1 MQNLLFTNI
10 PLRKSNRPKTKKLAE
25 KSKTVHKTKTVKG
38 SQGSNKIADA
48 ISIAR
53 QLLNEEPRVNDLKLC
68 DSENEFIDYCD
79 QIIEL
84 GICAIDS
91 ETDSLSEID
100 AEIAGISLYIPNEK
114 ALYVPINHVNYINE
128 EKVKENIPFKIVAD
142 KLKRM
147 DEAGVK
153 FIFHNAKYDIKVFRW
168 CFKPLYPYKYINI
181 NPYWDTMLGGY
192 LLNENEPHNLKDL
205 WGKYCNNGIKSE
217 HFNTLFDKIKFKY
230 VPLDLAFI
238 YAAKDALMTWELYA
252 FQKVNFEKDK
262 LAGVYSVFK
271 EIEMPIITI
280 VADMEDNGCKID
292 VKFANKLTEQYK
304 KELLTYETEIQK
316 EIDEVGEQID
326 ALPPELR
333 SKIEEPI
340 NLNSP
345 TQLAILIY
353 DVLGL
358 KSPDK
363 KKPRGTGVDI
373 LESFELPLFKKIL
386 EYRGLAKLISTYTDK
401 LPQCIN
407 PITNH
412 LHGRFRQDGAKTG
425 RFSSDS
431 PNLQNIPSHNKE
443 IRKMFIA
450 DEGYYM
456 LGSDFKQQEPKV
468 LAHMSQD
475 KTMIRAYKEG
485 KDLYATVASV
495 VYHKPYEECKEFN
508 PDGSKNPEGKKRR
521 TNCKSIVLGIM
532 YSRGAKSISEQ
543 IGSTKQEAQDII
555 DDFFIQF
562 PKVKVFVDETIKNA
576 RLNGYVETA
585 YKRKRR
591 LPDMQLPEIEL
602 RMENK
607 ENVPDNMIN
616 QIISEYKQLWSNADK
631 NGYKGKLRKKGIIL
645 KDNDWIIA
653 QAERQTVNSVI
664 QGSSADVTKKALLKI
679 GRDKRMKE
687 LGFKLM
693 LTVHD
698 EIIGESP
705 IANAKECSELLGK
718 LMVNCCKDTISVP
731 MATDLEITDRW
742 YGSEIVV

>member
-1 MQNLLFTNI
+1 
-10 PLRKSNRPKTKKLAE
+10 
-25 KSKTVHKTKTVKG
+25 
-38 SQGSNKIADA
+38 
-48 ISIAR
+48 
-53 QLLNEEPRVNDLKLC
+53 
-68 DSENEFIDYCD
+68 
-79 QIIEL
+79 
-84 GICAIDS
+84 
-91 ETDSLSEID
+91 
-100 AEIAGISLYIPNEK
+100 
-114 ALYVPINHVNYINE
+114 
-128 EKVKENIPFKIVAD
+128 
-142 KLKRM
+142 
-147 DEAGVK
+147 
-153 FIFHNAKYDIKVFRW
+153 
-168 CFKPLYPYKYINI
+168 
-181 NPYWDTMLGGY
+181 
-192 LLNENEPHNLKDL
+192 
-205 WGKYCNNGIKSE
+205 
-217 HFNTLFDKIKFKY
+217 
-230 VPLDLAFI
+230 
-238 YAAKDALMTWELYA
+238 
-252 FQKVNFEKDK
+252 
-262 LAGVYSVFK
+262 
-271 EIEMPIITI
+271 
-280 VADMEDNGCKID
+280 
-292 VKFANKLTEQYK
+292 
-304 KELLTYETEIQK
+304 
-316 EIDEVGEQID
+316 
-326 ALPPELR
+326 
-333 SKIEEPI
+333 
-340 NLNSP
+340 
-345 TQLAILIY
+345 
-353 DVLGL
+353 
-358 KSPDK
+358 
-363 KKPRGTGVDI
+363 
-373 LESFELPLFKKIL
+373 
-386 EYRGLAKLISTYTDK
+386 
-401 LPQCIN
+401 
-407 PITNH
+407 
-412 LHGRFRQDGAKTG
+412 
-425 RFSSDS
+425 
-431 PNLQNIPSHNKE
+431 
-443 IRKMFIA
+443 MFVA
-450 DEGYYM
+450 DEGYYL

-508 PDGSKNPEGKKRR
+508 LDGSKNPEGKKRR

-607 ENVPDNMIN
+607 ESVPDNMIN

-731 MATDLEITDRW
+731 MAADLEITDRW
-742 YGSEIVV
+742 YGEEIIV